1 MCALFLQPGEK
12 MKRIT
17 IQFFE
22 RALFIRLPPHP
33 QTQRQGGCVAC
44 VITVPG

>member
-17 IQFFE
+17 INFFE
-22 RALFIRLPPHP
+22 LVLFIRLPPHP
-33 QTQRQGGCVAC
+33 QTQRQSRCVTC